1 MLLLLSITALAAD
14 DSFYPDEGDRQL
26 SISALQAE
34 GSILGRSGRLLLA
47 LRDPSDLSYLSK
59 ISGVSQ
65 VRRLRGEVISLSLH
79 PGTDDL
85 ALARKLHADPHIA
98 WVHPDLILPLRLH
111 TVPNDPFVAD
121 EWHVEHIDLPLAWD
135 YASGA
140 GQIIAVVD
148 SGVQVGHPD
157 LRLLPGVDLLGDD
170 TDPTPDDGNGHGT
183 SVAGVAASIGN
194 NSLGTA
200 GVAWDA
206 EVYPVRM
213 IGGATTNQDVYDA
226 ITGSVDA
233 GAAVVNNSWGFG
245 SGCVSIP
252 LTRTFEAM
260 FDYAEV
266 RGRGGL
272 GTVVTFAAGND
283 GCDIVDNEFLSDST
297 AFVVAAVER
306 DDQRAGY
313 SSFGEAVD
321 IAAPTGLLTTDL
333 IPNGYGSYRDEDA
346 FADGFGGTSAATPV
360 VSGVVAL
367 MIEANPRLT
376 AAQVR
381 EVLCQTATRIDLP
394 LAAYNA
400 DGHSIYYG
408 CGMVDAGAAVATVAS
423 QPPGLPV
430 LTHPLEEAYEGRI
443 LLGWEPAPDADDDI
457 LGYELG
463 WSLAGGEEIQVQLG
477 KVLSYDLSGAGIP
490 LGSELHWRLRAY
502 DTWGPGEWTE
512 EAVFSYV
519 PIPMETS
526 ELPGEDPGT
535 CQHGGGVGVWAAG
548 AALPLLRRRIRR

>member
-1 MLLLLSITALAAD
+1 MLLLILNTLAAD
-14 DSFYPDEGDRQL
+14 DSFYPNEGDRRL
-26 SISALQAE
+26 SLSALQAE
-34 GSILGRSGRLLLA
+34 GSILGRSGRLLLS
-47 LRDPSDLSYLSK
+47 LRDPAEVGYLSQIK
-59 ISGVSQ
+59 EVAHIQ
-65 VRRLRGEVISLSLH
+65 PLRGDVYSLSLR

-98 WVHPDLILPLRLH
+98 WVHPDLILPLRLLS
-111 TVPNDPFVAD
+111 VPNDPFVAD

-135 YASGA
+135 YASGE

-157 LRLLPGVDLLGDD
+157 LRLLPGVDLLDDD

-183 SVAGVAASIGN
+183 SVSGVAASIGN

-200 GVAWDA
+200 GVAWAA

-233 GAAVVNNSWGFG
+233 GAGVVNNSWGFG
-245 SGCVSIP
+245 RGCVSIP

-260 FDYAEV
+260 FDYAEL

-283 GCDIVDNEFLSDST
+283 GCDIVENEFLSDST
-297 AFVVAAVER
+297 ALVVAAVER
-306 DDQRAGY
+306 DDHRAGY

-333 IPNGYGSYRDEDA
+333 SPNGYGSYQGEDA

-367 MIEANPRLT
+367 MLQANPR
-376 AAQVR
+376 
-381 EVLCQTATRIDLP
+381 
-394 LAAYNA
+394 
-400 DGHSIYYG
+400 
-408 CGMVDAGAAVATVAS
+408 
-423 QPPGLPV
+423 
-430 LTHPLEEAYEGRI
+430 
-443 LLGWEPAPDADDDI
+443 
-457 LGYELG
+457 
-463 WSLAGGEEIQVQLG
+463 
-477 KVLSYDLSGAGIP
+477 
-490 LGSELHWRLRAY
+490 
-502 DTWGPGEWTE
+502 
-512 EAVFSYV
+512 
-519 PIPMETS
+519 
-526 ELPGEDPGT
+526 
-535 CQHGGGVGVWAAG
+535 
-548 AALPLLRRRIRR
+548 